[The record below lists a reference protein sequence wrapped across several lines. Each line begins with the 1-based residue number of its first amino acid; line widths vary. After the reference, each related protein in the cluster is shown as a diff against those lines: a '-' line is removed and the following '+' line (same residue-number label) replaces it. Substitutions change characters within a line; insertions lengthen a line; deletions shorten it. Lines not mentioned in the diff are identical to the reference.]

1 MGGLTPKSMLAS
13 AKEYGAAIDDIQFVS
28 PPKVLPVDENFL
40 ESYEGPTIE
49 GKSTSVNV
57 KPRVKTML
65 KIVSSEAEAEME
77 EKGEEIEKE
86 EKKDAKRS
94 TRSTEESGNGSV
106 WEELTKN
113 QRHQK

>member
-1 MGGLTPKSMLAS
+1 
-13 AKEYGAAIDDIQFVS
+13 
-28 PPKVLPVDENFL
+28 
-40 ESYEGPTIE
+40 
-49 GKSTSVNV
+49 
-57 KPRVKTML
+57 ML

-86 EKKDAKRS
+86 EKEEEEKDAKRS

-113 QRHQK
+113 QRHQKESIGDDEEAY